1 MERVGTLIHKLTE
14 QLEQQADPNKLLQTA
29 QMLVAEL
36 QQKQTVGT
44 NGKVAVT
51 MPSVHHHIVQQQPI
65 EESATAPVVIVPETI
80 AEIPVKAEEPVV
92 QEIVAEVP
100 ARKEEPVLVVPKE
113 IYSIPA
119 PVVEETIAVPEP
131 IKLEEIPV
139 QKEEPVSTAAGG
151 WMFDNVAS
159 IPTLAHQEVK
169 EVFELNETIVA
180 DVEVESHNDKLKEE
194 RVEVAS
200 ILQGAPIKDLR
211 KAIGINDRYLFINE
225 LFRGDE
231 AMYERSIKT
240 INAFNIYPEAE
251 YWIQREMKTKL
262 GWLEDNETVKLFDQ
276 LVRRRFS

>member
-1 MERVGTLIHKLTE
+1 MERVGTLIHKLNE
-14 QLEQQADPNKLLQTA
+14 QLEQQAGPTKLLQTA

-36 QQKQTVGT
+36 QQKQAVAP

-51 MPSVHHHIVQQQPI
+51 MPSVHHHTIETVPSEENIIATKPIVQ
-65 EESATAPVVIVPETI
+65 EV
-80 AEIPVKAEEPVV
+80 
-92 QEIVAEVP
+92 VAEAP
-100 ARKEEPVLVVPKE
+100 AKKEEPILTVPKE
-113 IYSIPA
+113 IYA
-119 PVVEETIAVPEP
+119 AAVPAEEKQEMP
-131 IKLEEIPV
+131 ALIKVEKEIPV
-139 QKEEPVSTAAGG
+139 EKEEPVSTTTGG
-151 WMFDNVAS
+151 WMFDAVSS

-200 ILQGAPIKDLR
+200 LLQGSPIKDLR

-262 GWLEDNETVKLFDQ
+262 GWLDDNETVKLFDQ
-276 LVRRRFS
+276 LVKRRFS